1 MSFGFVDEHRH
12 LWPVRTICAVL
23 GISTSGYYA
32 WRRRPESRRAVEN
45 RSLLA
50 EIRRMHAESSGCYG
64 APRIHATLRAAGR
77 RVGRHR
83 IARLMRRNG
92 LRGLAAMPR
101 RVRMTDSRHDYPIA
115 PNRLRRDFAA
125 SAPNQ
130 VWLADLTYIRTGE
143 GWLFLAALI
152 DMHTRKVVGW
162 SMRETLH
169 ASIAIEAL
177 EMAIKRQRPPAG
189 LVHHS
194 DRGIQYAADEYRQH
208 LAAAGITPSMSRK
221 GNCLDNAPMESFFH
235 TLKVER
241 VHHRI
246 YATRAEAR
254 RDLFAYIE
262 GFYNSRRL
270 HSAIGYRS
278 PADMEKMAA

>member
-1 MSFGFVDEHRH
+1 VIFRFVDEHRH

-23 GISTSGYYA
+23 GVSASGYYA
-32 WRRRPESRRAVEN
+32 WRGRPESRRSIEN
-45 RSLLA
+45 RALLSD
-50 EIRRMHAESSGCYG
+50 IRCAHAESGGCYG
-64 APRIHATLRAAGR
+64 APRVHAVLRAAGR
-77 RVGRHR
+77 CVGRHR
-83 IARLMRRNG
+83 VARLMRAAG
-92 LRGLAAMPR
+92 LRGLAAIPR
-101 RVRMTDSRHDYPIA
+101 RVRTTDSRHDYPIA
-115 PNRLRRDFAA
+115 PNRLRRNFVAT
-125 SAPNQ
+125 APNQ

-169 ASIAIEAL
+169 ASIALEAL
-177 EMAIKRQRPPAG
+177 DMAVKRQRPAPG
-189 LVHHS
+189 LIQHS
-194 DRGIQYAADEYRQH
+194 DRGIQYAA
-208 LAAAGITPSMSRK
+208 
-221 GNCLDNAPMESFFH
+221 DNAPMESFFH

-241 VHHRI
+241 VHHRV
-246 YATRAEAR
+246 YATRDEAR

-278 PADMEKMAA
+278 PADMERMAA